1 MFSNC
6 FKMNLLTVTSIKD
19 INLSTI
25 SWDSIVDF
33 LTHQALDF
41 GQKILICIVIYIVG
55 KKLIHLLNKALGKL
69 MNNRK
74 LDVSVISFLTS
85 LIDILLTVVLLITI
99 INILGINNS
108 SFLALFASIGIAMGM
123 ALSGTMQNFAGGVMI
138 LLFRPYKVGDYIQ
151 AQGQEGTVK
160 SIQIFSTVLVTS
172 DNRTVYVPNGGLS
185 NNIIV
190 NFNNQDTR
198 RIEWSIGV
206 DYGTD
211 YDKAKSIIQNILS
224 SEKRILNDPSPYIAL
239 KMLNQSSVDI
249 LIRVWVKRPNYWD
262 VYYNVNEQIY
272 KVFATQG
279 INIPFPQMTIHLSNN
294 SKND

>member
-1 MFSNC
+1 
-6 FKMNLLTVTSIKD
+6 MNLLTVTSIKD

>member
-1 MFSNC
+1 MELSAI
-6 FKMNLLTVTSIKD
+6 TSLKD
-19 INLSTI
+19 INLRTV
-25 SWDSIVDF
+25 SWIDAIDF
-33 LTHQALDF
+33 LTHLALDF
-41 GQKILICIVIYIVG
+41 GLKLLICIAVYIIG
-55 KKLIHLLNKALGKL
+55 KKLIRLLNKALGKL

-85 LIDILLTVVLLITI
+85 LVNILLTVVLLITI
-99 INILGINNS
+99 VNILGINNS
-108 SFLALFASIGIAMGM
+108 SFLALFASIGVAMGM

-138 LLFRPYKVGDYIQ
+138 LLFRPYKIGDYIQ

-190 NFNNQDTR
+190 NFNNQDIR

-206 DYGTD
+206 AYGTD
-211 YDKAKSIIQNILS
+211 YDRAKSIIQNILS
-224 SEKRILNDPSPYIAL
+224 SDKRIFNDPSPYIAL

-249 LIRVWVKRPNYWD
+249 LIRVWAKRPDYWD
-262 VYYNVNEQIY
+262 VFYGINEQIY
-272 KVFATQG
+272 KVFAASG
-279 INIPFPQMTIHLSNN
+279 IDIPFPHLTVHLSDN
-294 SKND
+294 SKID